1 MFRSLFDPNS
11 AFFRGMER
19 VWTLVVLNVLWVL
32 CSLPVVTIGPST
44 AALYQVLGKVI
55 QGEDSHTAR
64 KFFAAW
70 RENFKCALLVWLP
83 MLAVLAL
90 PPDMTD
96 TFWHLA
102 LYGGLTATA
111 VEYAVHFCCDR
122 LLGVMFW
129 DYSSTKMDLNR
140 RVCLPFA
147 LIWGPLAAMTARYI
161 HPLLR
166 PWLTAV
172 PPWLTLAAWLLL
184 TADSFFTV
192 RLLLQYHDIDLLG
205 WKNLLRRRSAA

>member
-1 MFRSLFDPNS
+1 MYLWSFLTYGFLGYLLEKVYALVTRSRHTVRKGYL
-11 AFFRGMER
+11 
-19 VWTLVVLNVLWVL
+19 L
-32 CSLPVVTIGPST
+32 LPVCPVYGL
-44 AALYQVLGKVI
+44 A
-55 QGEDSHTAR
+55 
-64 KFFAAW
+64 
-70 RENFKCALLVWLP
+70 

-147 LIWGPLAAMTARYI
+147 LIWGPLAAVTARYI
-161 HPLLR
+161 HPLL
-166 PWLTAV
+166 LTV
-172 PPWLTLAAWLLL
+172 
-184 TADSFFTV
+184 DSFFTV
-192 RLLLQYHDIDLLG
+192 RLLLQYHDLDLLS
-205 WKNLLRRRSAA
+205 WKKLLRRRSAV

>member
-1 MFRSLFDPNS
+1 MYLWSFLTYGFLGYLLEKVYALVTRSRHTVRKGYL
-11 AFFRGMER
+11 
-19 VWTLVVLNVLWVL
+19 L
-32 CSLPVVTIGPST
+32 LPVCPVYGL
-44 AALYQVLGKVI
+44 A
-55 QGEDSHTAR
+55 
-64 KFFAAW
+64 
-70 RENFKCALLVWLP
+70 

-90 PPDMTD
+90 PQDMTD

-147 LIWGPLAAMTARYI
+147 LIWGPLAAVTVRYI

-166 PWLTAV
+166 PWLNAA

-205 WKNLLRRRSAA
+205 WKNLLRRCAAV

>member
-1 MFRSLFDPNS
+1 MYLWSFLTYGFLGYLLEKVYALVTRS
-11 AFFRGMER
+11 R
-19 VWTLVVLNVLWVL
+19 
-32 CSLPVVTIGPST
+32 
-44 AALYQVLGKVI
+44 
-55 QGEDSHTAR
+55 HTVR
-64 KFFAAW
+64 K
-70 RENFKCALLVWLP
+70 
-83 MLAVLAL
+83 
-90 PPDMTD
+90 
-96 TFWHLA
+96 
-102 LYGGLTATA
+102 GLTATA

-172 PPWLTLAAWLLL
+172 PPWLTLAVWLLL

>member
-1 MFRSLFDPNS
+1 MYLWSFLTYGFLGYLLEKVYALVTRSRHTVRKGYL
-11 AFFRGMER
+11 
-19 VWTLVVLNVLWVL
+19 L
-32 CSLPVVTIGPST
+32 LPVCPVYGL
-44 AALYQVLGKVI
+44 A
-55 QGEDSHTAR
+55 
-64 KFFAAW
+64 
-70 RENFKCALLVWLP
+70 

-147 LIWGPLAAMTARYI
+147 LIWGPLAAVTARYI
-161 HPLLR
+161 HPPAAAMAQRRTALADAGSVAAADRRQLFHR
-166 PWLTAV
+166 PS
-172 PPWLTLAAWLLL
+172 AASISRHRPAELEK
-184 TADSFFTV
+184 TSTSP
-192 RLLLQYHDIDLLG
+192 
-205 WKNLLRRRSAA
+205 LRRLTSPFTNRLHGAAPFVLDDASIPW

>member
-1 MFRSLFDPNS
+1 MYLWSFLTYGFLGYLLEKVYALVTRSRHTVRKGYL
-11 AFFRGMER
+11 
-19 VWTLVVLNVLWVL
+19 L
-32 CSLPVVTIGPST
+32 LPVCPVYGL
-44 AALYQVLGKVI
+44 A
-55 QGEDSHTAR
+55 
-64 KFFAAW
+64 
-70 RENFKCALLVWLP
+70 

-96 TFWHLA
+96 TFWRLA

-122 LLGVMFW
+122 LLGVMLW

-147 LIWGPLAAMTARYI
+147 LIWGPLAAVTVRYI

-166 PWLTAV
+166 PWLNAV

-184 TADSFFTV
+184 TIDSFFTV

-205 WKNLLRRRSAA
+205 WKNLLRCRAAA